1 MNVSGRGKFFIK
13 QNKNKTFITCQDP
26 KMEYPEQHRVL
37 VRSTRKNYKKL
48 TFSKSYKEKIL
59 YGGGEEGLDC
69 FDLLL
74 NYW

>member
-1 MNVSGRGKFFIK
+1 MLVDAENFLSSKIK
-13 QNKNKTFITCQDP
+13 IRHLLPVKTQKWNIQNSIVFWLGPRDKIT
-26 KMEYPEQHRVL
+26 KI
-37 VRSTRKNYKKL
+37 
-48 TFSKSYKEKIL
+48 TFSKNYKEKIL